1 MSVAEPT
8 SSTRRSMLTLAL
20 GVAVI
25 GLQDPII
32 KGLMDGYPLAEAIVI
47 RSIAALPIFAILLW
61 RLGFVTSLRS
71 GSQRVFVAR
80 GVVLMLAYTTYFLS
94 FPAMPLA
101 NVIALYFTAPLFVV
115 ALSRPVLHEQQGA
128 GRWAAVLVGLVGA
141 IVVAHPTG
149 AGIGWSAL
157 LPVVAA
163 ALYAFGQII
172 ARRWGGPS
180 NATVMSFHQNSV
192 FLVGASAFA
201 LIAAPLATT
210 AAGTGPADFLLRAWV
225 MPDLRDL
232 LLLALCGPIAVAG
245 TILLTKAYRE
255 APPGA
260 VTVLE
265 YTLLIWATFWGFVV
279 FGEVPGPWTIVGA
292 SLIIMSGAY
301 AMTRAAPVAS
311 V

>member
-1 MSVAEPT
+1 MSAVQHT

-61 RLGFVTSLRS
+61 RLGFVTSLRA
-71 GSQRVFVAR
+71 GNQRVFVAR

-115 ALSRPVLHEQQGA
+115 ALSRPILHEQQGA

-149 AGIGWSAL
+149 AGIGWSA
-157 LPVVAA
+157 
-163 ALYAFGQII
+163 
-172 ARRWGGPS
+172 
-180 NATVMSFHQNSV
+180 
-192 FLVGASAFA
+192 
-201 LIAAPLATT
+201 PLATT
-210 AAGTGPADFLLRAWV
+210 GAGTGPVDFLLRAWV

-265 YTLLIWATFWGFVV
+265 YTLLIWATFWGYVV
-279 FGEVPGPWTIVGA
+279 FGEVPGAWTIVGA
-292 SLIIMSGAY
+292 SLIIASGAY

-311 V
+311 A